1 MHDMEEKS
9 TKGLLV
15 TPNSPLGV
23 YG

>member
-1 MHDMEEKS
+1 MEEKS

>member
-1 MHDMEEKS
+1 MEERS